1 MAISRRT
8 LLTYGAGAAS
18 ALAAP
23 AITRAQAAPIRLVFS
38 HHLPTSHLGHK
49 ITESF
54 AAKVNAGTNGQV
66 TIDIKPASQLFN
78 LRTSAEA
85 LQLGTL
91 DMCWSDLGTLAN
103 WQPHLGFIS
112 LPFLFNDFEH
122 VKRVMYGP
130 PGKQVIDV
138 AKDAL
143 GVEILSLGASGFRV
157 FLSKK
162 PIHKADDVRGIKLRV
177 PEIPTWVE
185 MAKAMGANPTPIP
198 AGEMYTA
205 LQTGVIDA
213 IEVPADYIVSAKIYE
228 VAGFATKT
236 HHIFTEVSMMASA
249 KKMATLPAN
258 VQKVIRD
265 TAIESVQKE
274 MWDAN
279 IKEQQAAWDNLAGR
293 VKADATPDIDSF
305 RSKMGPVLTNFVSK
319 TGPKGKALVEAAQ
332 AAAKA

>member
-8 LLTYGAGAAS
+8 VLTLGAGAAGV
-18 ALAAP
+18 LAVPGIA
-23 AITRAQAAPIRLVFS
+23 RAQAAPIRLVLS
-38 HHLPTSHLGHK
+38 HHLPVTHLGHK

-54 AAKVNAGTNGQV
+54 AERVKQGTDGQV
-66 TIDIKPASQLFN
+66 TIDIRPASQLFN

-112 LPFLFNDFEH
+112 LPFLFNDFDH

-130 PGKQVIDV
+130 VGEQVSKF

-162 PIHKADDVRGIKLRV
+162 PINKADDVRGIKLRV

-205 LQTGVIDA
+205 LQAGVIDA
-213 IEVPADYIVSAKIYE
+213 IEVPADYIYTAKIYE
-228 VAGFATKT
+228 VAGFITRT
-236 HHIFTEVSMMASA
+236 HHIFTEVSLMASA
-249 KKMATLPAN
+249 KKMATLPPN
-258 VQKVIRD
+258 VQKVIRE
-265 TAIESVQKE
+265 TAVQSVQKE

-279 IKEQQAAWDNLAGR
+279 IAEQQAAWDAVASR
-293 VKADATPDIDSF
+293 IKANPTPDIESF
-305 RSKMGPVLTNFVSK
+305 RAKMGPVLTNFVTK
-319 TGPKGKALVEAAQ
+319 TGPKGKALVEACQ

>member
-1 MAISRRT
+1 MTISRRT
-8 LLTYGAGAAS
+8 VLAYGAGAAS
-18 ALAAP
+18 VLAAP
-23 AITRAQAAPIRLVFS
+23 SITRAQAAPIRLVFS

-49 ITESF
+49 TAENF
-54 AAKVNAGTNGQV
+54 ASRVKDGTGGQV

-103 WQPHLGFIS
+103 WQPPLGFIS
-112 LPFLFNDFEH
+112 LPFLFNDFDH

-130 PGKQVIDV
+130 PGKQVVDT
-138 AKDAL
+138 AKEAL

-177 PEIPTWVE
+177 PEIPTWVA

-228 VAGFATKT
+228 VAGFATRT
-236 HHIFTEVSMMASA
+236 HHIFTEVSMMASS
-249 KKMATLPAN
+249 KKMATLPPN

-265 TAIESVQKE
+265 EAVRAVQKD

-279 IKEQQAAWDNLAGR
+279 IAEQTAAWNELASK
-293 VKADATPDIDSF
+293 VKADAAPDIDSF
-305 RSKMGPVLTNFVSK
+305 RSKMGPVLTDFVAK
-319 TGPKGKALVEAAQ
+319 TGPKGKALVEASQ

>member
-1 MAISRRT
+1 MTISRRKI
-8 LLTYGAGAAS
+8 LAYGAGAAGV
-18 ALAAP
+18 LAAP
-23 AITRAQAAPIRLVFS
+23 AIVRAQAAPIRLVFS
-38 HHLPTSHLGHK
+38 HHLPVTHLGHK
-49 ITESF
+49 ITETF
-54 AAKVNAGTNGQV
+54 AARVKEATSGQV
-66 TIDIKPASQLFN
+66 TIDIRPASQLFN

-112 LPFLFNDFEH
+112 MPFLFNDFDH

-130 PGKQVIDV
+130 TGRQVSDF
-138 AKDAL
+138 AKESL

-157 FLSKK
+157 FLSRK

-177 PEIPTWVE
+177 PEIPTWVA
-185 MAKAMGANPTPIP
+185 MAKAMGSNPTPIP

-213 IEVPADYIVSAKIYE
+213 IEVPADYIISAKIYE
-228 VAGFATKT
+228 VAGFATRT
-236 HHIFTEVSMMASA
+236 HHIFTEVSMMASS

-258 VQKVIRD
+258 VQRVIREE
-265 TAIESVQKE
+265 AVKAVQKD

-279 IKEQQAAWDNLAGR
+279 IAEQSTAWTELAR
-293 VKADATPDIDSF
+293 KVKADATPDIESF
-305 RSKMGPVLTNFVSK
+305 RAKMGPVLTDFVAK
-319 TGPKGKALVEAAQ
+319 TGPRGKALIDACQ